1 VIEPLAMGGQAGTSS
16 MIRNYP
22 GFPRGVSGGELAFR
36 AWEQSL
42 LFGAEYAF
50 MHRATAIADRDGS
63 RVVTRADG
71 SEIVARAVIVAT
83 GVDYRRLGI
92 PALDRL
98 VGAGVYYGAAGV
110 EAPGMA
116 GEDVYVIGG
125 ANSAGQ
131 AALHLARFARSVTLV
146 VRGPALEAA
155 MSDYLVRQVA
165 STPNVAVRLGT
176 RVVDGR
182 GEGRLEGLALE
193 RDGKREEHAAAGLF
207 VMIGAEPRTGWLG
220 DAVARD
226 ERGYVLTG
234 VDLPAGSWP
243 LDRSPLPFETS
254 LPGVFAVG
262 DVRHG
267 SVKRVAGAVGEAS
280 VAVGSVH
287 RYLAGVE

>member
-1 VIEPLAMGGQAGTSS
+1 GTSS

-116 GEDVYVIGG
+116 GEDVYVVGG

-146 VRGPALEAA
+146 VRG
-155 MSDYLVRQVA
+155 
-165 STPNVAVRLGT
+165 
-176 RVVDGR
+176 
-182 GEGRLEGLALE
+182 
-193 RDGKREEHAAAGLF
+193 
-207 VMIGAEPRTGWLG
+207 
-220 DAVARD
+220 
-226 ERGYVLTG
+226 
-234 VDLPAGSWP
+234 
-243 LDRSPLPFETS
+243 
-254 LPGVFAVG
+254 
-262 DVRHG
+262 
-267 SVKRVAGAVGEAS
+267 
-280 VAVGSVH
+280 
-287 RYLAGVE
+287 